1 MPKYLKKLKTT
12 ALNRSLS
19 LSKAAVKVG
28 TKAAGHTL
36 KKYTG
41 LDIEEGK
48 QLLWEKQAD
57 IIVKEL
63 SQLKGAAMKVGQT
76 IAVFGDS
83 FLPRPIVDKFAQL
96 QEDSIQLKWP
106 QIEKCLKRRLGS
118 EKLAELEVEK
128 EAFAAASIGQVHKAV
143 IKETGEVICLKV
155 QYPGVEAAIDSD
167 INTIKK
173 IFQVMK
179 VLPIDSSQFDEVI
192 GEVRSML
199 RKEVDYL
206 AEKKMTDFYREAFK
220 DDKRVKVPKTYE
232 RYTTKKIL
240 ATEFCEGVSLQDPSV
255 KEISQERKDNLC
267 QALLDVYFYE
277 LYELR
282 VLQTDTH
289 FGNFKFNVD
298 KGQDQLVLLD
308 FGACKK
314 YTKSFVE
321 AIKMS
326 QNGVWQNDRV
336 MVEKAL
342 WKCDFLRDTDSRD
355 IIDSFVDLVFMHFG
369 FYCEPDSEYY
379 EDYAFD
385 DNGKFLFSK
394 SKMIEN
400 GREKGLSLA
409 LKIKLRPA
417 PKEFIFFGRKSLG
430 LYGIVSDIGGAIDLN
445 AIMLKMFGEKPSC

>member
-1 MPKYLKKLKTT
+1 MAKYLDKLKTT
-12 ALNRSLS
+12 AFNRSLS
-19 LSKAAVKVG
+19 LSKAAIKVG
-28 TKAAGHTL
+28 SKAAGHTL

-48 QLLWEKQAD
+48 QLLWEKQAE

-83 FLPRPIVDKFAQL
+83 FLPKPIVEKFAQL

-106 QIEKCLKRRLGS
+106 EIEKCLVRRLGK
-118 EKLAELEVEK
+118 EKLAELEVET

-143 IKETGEVICLKV
+143 IKSTGEVICLKV

-179 VLPIDSSQFDEVI
+179 VLPVDSSQFDEVI
-192 GEVRSML
+192 KEVRYML
-199 RKEVDYL
+199 RKEVDYI
-206 AEKKMTDFYREAFK
+206 AEKKMTDFYREAFAN
-220 DDKRVKVPKTYE
+220 DTRVKVPKTFE

-240 ATEFCEGVSLQDPSV
+240 ATEFCEGVSLQDKSI
-255 KEISQERKDNLC
+255 KELSAQRKDNIC

-289 FGNFKFNVD
+289 FGNFKFNAKDGV
-298 KGQDQLVLLD
+298 DQLVLLD

-314 YTKSFVE
+314 YSKSFVE
-321 AIKMS
+321 SIKMS
-326 QNGVWQNDRV
+326 QNGVWQNDRQ

-342 WKCDFLRDTDSRD
+342 WQCGFLKETDSQE
-355 IIDSFVDLVFMHFG
+355 IINSFVDLVFMHFG
-369 FYCEPDSEYY
+369 FYCEEDSEYY

-385 DNGKFLFSK
+385 ENGKFLFSK
-394 SKMIEN
+394 SKMIEK
-400 GREKGLSLA
+400 GREKALPLA

-430 LYGIVSDIGGAIDLN
+430 LYGIVSDIGGAIDLQS
-445 AIMLKMFGEKPSC
+445 IMLRMFGEKP

>member
-1 MPKYLKKLKTT
+1 
-12 ALNRSLS
+12 
-19 LSKAAVKVG
+19 
-28 TKAAGHTL
+28 
-36 KKYTG
+36 
-41 LDIEEGK
+41 
-48 QLLWEKQAD
+48 
-57 IIVKEL
+57 
-63 SQLKGAAMKVGQT
+63 
-76 IAVFGDS
+76 
-83 FLPRPIVDKFAQL
+83 
-96 QEDSIQLKWP
+96 
-106 QIEKCLKRRLGS
+106 
-118 EKLAELEVEK
+118 
-128 EAFAAASIGQVHKAV
+128 
-143 IKETGEVICLKV
+143 
-155 QYPGVEAAIDSD
+155 
-167 INTIKK
+167 
-173 IFQVMK
+173 
-179 VLPIDSSQFDEVI
+179 
-192 GEVRSML
+192 ML

-220 DDKRVKVPKTYE
+220 DDERVKVPKTYE

-289 FGNFKFNVD
+289 FGNFKFNVE

-355 IIDSFVDLVFMHFG
+355 IIDSFIDLVFMHFASTASPTVSTTKTMLLMTMASSY
-369 FYCEPDSEYY
+369 FR
-379 EDYAFD
+379 
-385 DNGKFLFSK
+385 N
-394 SKMIEN
+394 
-400 GREKGLSLA
+400 
-409 LKIKLRPA
+409 LK
-417 PKEFIFFGRKSLG
+417 
-430 LYGIVSDIGGAIDLN
+430 
-445 AIMLKMFGEKPSC
+445 